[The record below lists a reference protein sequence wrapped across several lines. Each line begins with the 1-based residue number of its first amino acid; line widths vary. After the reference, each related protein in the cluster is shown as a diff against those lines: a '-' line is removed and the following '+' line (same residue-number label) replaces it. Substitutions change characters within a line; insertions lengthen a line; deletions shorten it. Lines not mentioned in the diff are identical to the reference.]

1 MLNLITN
8 RTQSDVS
15 ALQAA
20 FERIFSGNATEQ
32 DYSLLNQSIGSY
44 NASDLNRVGFA
55 IRWLS
60 AALQQLGYGS
70 IIYAKVDWAE
80 TDVPTK
86 EELDEYLADVTA
98 IRSVFML
105 PQGAP
110 EVPTMPLDY
119 DKANDIERI
128 LLLVE
133 TLIENVKKAWFYSG
147 EIYAGE
153 T

>member
-15 ALQAA
+15 IRRAA

-32 DYSLLNQSIGSY
+32 DYSLLSQNVGSY
-44 NASDLNRVGFA
+44 NASDLNRVGIA

-70 IIYAKVDWAE
+70 ITYAKVDWAD
-80 TDVPTK
+80 TDIPTK
-86 EELDEYLADVTA
+86 EELDGYLADVAA
-98 IRSVFML
+98 IRSVFTL
-105 PQGAP
+105 PQDAP
-110 EVPTMPLDY
+110 DVPAMPLDY

-133 TLIENVKKAWFYSG
+133 TLVENVKKAWFYSG